1 MRRSNDSG
9 GIPMIEH
16 HHLPI
21 GFQLA
26 EYRIE
31 KILGEGGF
39 GLTYLAVDTH
49 LNKPV
54 AIKEYLPSDWAMR
67 QGNHSVVVRHESK
80 RELYED
86 GLQGFINEGKTL
98 ARFDDTNIVRVHRY
112 IEANNTAYLVM
123 EYCAGGSL
131 ADLLEQ
137 RGRLGESEVREFLAR
152 IMNSL
157 QLVHDVNILHRDIKP
172 ANIMFRDPDTPVLI
186 DFGAA
191 RQVTLGRSQM
201 LSAIVTPGY
210 APPEQYSLSGKFGPW
225 TDIYALAAVA
235 YHCLTG
241 ERPLESTARID
252 EDRLQPLTGRL
263 GNSAFLRA
271 LDKGLALRSAERPRT
286 LSEWFAS
293 WSADV
298 PGAEHVQD
306 DRWSGLDDLLELAGV
321 DGLLSAQEIDM
332 LLGRASAQGIDQDE
346 ALRYITEQAHKRG
359 WSLQSPEHD
368 GAVKSLDPLIE
379 LAAVDGALSRQ
390 AVEHLLAEAGA
401 LGIKRRTAHRH
412 IKALAASRGWRLLDA
427 DTAVRSEAPANA
439 ASTGA
444 TSASVNRPRKPS
456 WLPWAY
462 LAGVVVLAVP
472 GFFAYRY
479 FENYQV
485 YSAKTE
491 DSQLWYDARAS
502 GDLAAVENYLSQ
514 CGLCQYRDEA
524 NQLLAELQ
532 AQQGKPSN
540 AVAERYPLRV
550 EVSPP
555 EARIRVMNI
564 RETFTQGMLLPA
576 GTYEL
581 EISHPGYQ
589 TIKGSAVLESVEDNF
604 AVTLQPATASL
615 ESAEA
620 KPIREQADQR
630 WLADDRAAAR
640 DLYLKASA
648 FGSAYA
654 DGQLA
659 TFYAKGTAVGK
670 DMQIAQRYR
679 QASESQLLVMAEQG
693 DAQAQYLMGRINS
706 SLLDQQ
712 NKASEWFR
720 RAAEAGHVLAQ
731 GELGYHLEVGR
742 GVSKSYSQ
750 AAVWYEKAAR
760 QGDFYSASNLGNF
773 YRDGKGVTQNYAK
786 AREWYQRAA
795 EHQYGQA
802 MNELGQLY
810 EYGLGVPRDDA
821 KAFDWYRKA
830 ARQGN
835 APGMNNLGR
844 LYERG
849 DGTAK
854 SLESAA
860 DWYLKSAEKGDAG
873 GQANLGRM
881 YQFGR
886 GLAANQLQAMT
897 WYRKA
902 AEQSNPDAQWRLG
915 RVYEEGKGV
924 QRDSAVAADWY
935 RKSAEQGNRM
945 GQYYLAAAYRDG
957 IGVEKSY
964 PRAREWFR
972 KSAEQGDADAQYELG
987 RLYELGLGGAQN
999 RSEALSWYLRAKEG
1013 GNSAAEAA
1021 LYNLEVLDGGADL
1034 DF

>member
-1 MRRSNDSG
+1 ML
-9 GIPMIEH
+9 EH
-16 HHLPI
+16 HQLPI

-31 KILGEGGF
+31 KLLGEGGF

-67 QGNHSVVVRHESK
+67 QGNHSVVIKHESR

-131 ADLLEQ
+131 ADLLEK
-137 RGRLGESEVREFLAR
+137 RGRLGESEVREFLAL

-263 GNSAFLRA
+263 GNSSFLRA
-271 LDKGLALRSAERPRT
+271 LDRGLALRSAERPRT
-286 LSEWFAS
+286 LGEWFAS
-293 WSADV
+293 WSADLSEE
-298 PGAEHVQD
+298 EHRQD

-321 DGLLSAQEIDM
+321 DGLISAQEIEM
-332 LLGRASAQGIDQDE
+332 LLGRASGQGIDQVE
-346 ALRYITEQAHKRG
+346 ALRYITERAHQRG
-359 WSLQSPEHD
+359 WSLQQPEHD
-368 GAVKSLDPLIE
+368 GAQKGLDSLIE
-379 LAAVDGALSRQ
+379 LAVVDGVLSRK
-390 AVEHLLAEAGA
+390 AVERLLAEAGA

-412 IKALAASRGWRLLDA
+412 IKAVAASRGWCLLDA
-427 DTAVRSEAPANA
+427 DAAASKETPAN
-439 ASTGA
+439 
-444 TSASVNRPRKPS
+444 SASSGANSVPVDRPRKPS

-479 FENYQV
+479 FESYQV
-485 YSAKTE
+485 YSAKAE
-491 DSQLWYDARAS
+491 DSQLWYGARAS
-502 GDLAAVENYLSQ
+502 RDLVAVENYLSQ
-514 CGLCQYRDEA
+514 CGLCQYREEA
-524 NQLLAELQ
+524 NQLLSELQ

-540 AVAERYPLRV
+540 AAAERFPLRV

-589 TIKGSAVLESVEDNF
+589 TLKGSAELESAEDNF
-604 AVTLQPATASL
+604 AVTLQPAVSFL

-620 KPIREQADQR
+620 RRIREVADQF
-630 WLADDRAAAR
+630 WLADFTAWAIERYQD
-640 DLYLKASA
+640 ASEL
-648 FGSAYA
+648 GSAYA

-659 TFYAKGTAVGK
+659 TVYATGTVVGK
-670 DMQIAQRYR
+670 DMQVAQRYR
-679 QASESQLLVMAEQG
+679 QASESQLLLLAEQG
-693 DAQAQYLMGRINS
+693 DVQAQYLLGRIND

-712 NKASEWFR
+712 AKATEWFR

-731 GELGYHLEVGR
+731 GELGHRLEIGK
-742 GVSKSYSQ
+742 GGPKSYLQ
-750 AAVWYEKAAR
+750 AAAWYEKAAEK
-760 QGDFYSASNLGNF
+760 GHAASMFNLGVL
-773 YRDGKGVTQNYAK
+773 YKRGDGVAK
-786 AREWYQRAA
+786 NLEAA
-795 EHQYGQA
+795 A
-802 MNELGQLY
+802 
-810 EYGLGVPRDDA
+810 
-821 KAFDWYRKA
+821 DWYRKA
-830 ARQGN
+830 AERGST
-835 APGMNNLGR
+835 AGMVNLGH
-844 LYERG
+844 LYEYG
-849 DGTAK
+849 SGVSK
-854 SLESAA
+854 SLETAV
-860 DWYLKSAEKGDAG
+860 D
-873 GQANLGRM
+873 
-881 YQFGR
+881 
-886 GLAANQLQAMT
+886 

-902 AEQSNPDAQWRLG
+902 AKKGDALGMMKMGDMYVLGKGLDRSLETAVEWYLKAAENGDTASMNRLGDSYKDGSGVRQDYKTAVDWFRKAAEMGNTHGQYSLGVMYETGQGVAKSESEAVKWYSRAHAGGHIYAKGELERLG
-915 RVYEEGKGV
+915 RTG
-924 QRDSAVAADWY
+924 
-935 RKSAEQGNRM
+935 
-945 GQYYLAAAYRDG
+945 
-957 IGVEKSY
+957 
-964 PRAREWFR
+964 
-972 KSAEQGDADAQYELG
+972 EL
-987 RLYELGLGGAQN
+987 
-999 RSEALSWYLRAKEG
+999 
-1013 GNSAAEAA
+1013 NSADITES
-1021 LYNLEVLDGGADL
+1021 LR
-1034 DF
+1034 